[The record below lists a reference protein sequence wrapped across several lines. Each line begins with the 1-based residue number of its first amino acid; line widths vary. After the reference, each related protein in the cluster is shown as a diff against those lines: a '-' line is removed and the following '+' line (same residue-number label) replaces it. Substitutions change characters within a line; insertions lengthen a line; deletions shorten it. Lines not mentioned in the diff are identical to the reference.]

1 MIYTISFFP
10 KHTGINVAAFE
21 RLVREYEAWLNSLG
35 EENELYTWS
44 IGQYSFKDGLY
55 SSYNWPDKI
64 GVNIYD
70 EETALAFK
78 LKFGL

>member
-1 MIYTISFFP
+1 M
-10 KHTGINVAAFE
+10 NVSEFE
-21 RLVREYEAWLNSLG
+21 RLMKEYEQWLKSIG
-35 EENELYTWS
+35 EEDELYTWS
-44 IGQYSFKDGLY
+44 IGQYSVKSNLY
-55 SSYNWPDKI
+55 TYNWPDKV

>member
-1 MIYTISFFP
+1 V
-10 KHTGINVAAFE
+10 GEFE
-21 RLVREYEAWLNSLG
+21 RLVKEYESWLKSMG
-35 EENELYTWS
+35 EEDELYTWS
-44 IGQYSFKDGLY
+44 IGQYSVKGGLY
-55 SSYNWPDKI
+55 AAYNWPDKV